1 MSPLAAAEAARRP
14 FRPRAGRQRRQRRP
28 RRAARARGPFA
39 SALDAARATAEPA
52 YVEAALRAI
61 PASDVAAMRATIH
74 ARAGAFRYSDGR
86 GDAVRVPL
94 RGILSAA

>member
-1 MSPLAAAEAARRP
+1 MLLAPEQDRLWPLHWGGW
-14 FRPRAGRQRRQRRP
+14 RASSRVM
-28 RRAARARGPFA
+28 
-39 SALDAARATAEPA
+39 LDAARATAEPA

-86 GDAVRVPL
+86 GDAVRVLL